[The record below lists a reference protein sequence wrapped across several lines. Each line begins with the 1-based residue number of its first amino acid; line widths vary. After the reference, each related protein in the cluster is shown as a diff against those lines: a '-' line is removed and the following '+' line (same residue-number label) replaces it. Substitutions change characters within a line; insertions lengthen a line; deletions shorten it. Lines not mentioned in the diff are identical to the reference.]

1 MTLTGTA
8 HAYEKTTKRTEKCQ
22 IKWLS
27 SNRTQWTGLK
37 YENQSRRNPNAL
49 IIVKEISVSTK
60 TVNKDQGPPFL

>member
-49 IIVKEISVSTK
+49 IIVKEISV
-60 TVNKDQGPPFL
+60 